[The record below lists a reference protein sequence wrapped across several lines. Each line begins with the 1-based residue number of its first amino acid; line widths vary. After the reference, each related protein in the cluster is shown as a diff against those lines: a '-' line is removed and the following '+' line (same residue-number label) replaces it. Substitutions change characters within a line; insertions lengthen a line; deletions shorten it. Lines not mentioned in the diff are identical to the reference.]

1 MFTGNTERNNIWE
14 RFEWNDEDT
23 DFATA
28 RIFKNKISMVI
39 FRRRFFVLKLN
50 PIYSIEVLNLARWKR
65 LIESNFVP
73 ILKRNERVPWITF
86 VTRCLKIA
94 VEF

>member
-28 RIFKNKISMVI
+28 RIFQNKISMVI

-50 PIYSIEVLNLARWKR
+50 PIYSIEWLNFKDG
-65 LIESNFVP
+65 
-73 ILKRNERVPWITF
+73 KD
-86 VTRCLKIA
+86 
-94 VEF
+94 